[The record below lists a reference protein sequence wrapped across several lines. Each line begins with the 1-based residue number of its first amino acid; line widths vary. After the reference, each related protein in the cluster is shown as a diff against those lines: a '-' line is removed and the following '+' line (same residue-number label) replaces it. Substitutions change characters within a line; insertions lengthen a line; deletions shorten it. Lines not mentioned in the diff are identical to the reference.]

1 MMSVYQGVH
10 NVSLLARSELVPLMT
25 HLRMCHI
32 SKITT
37 DKARV
42 LKEPVVITIV
52 SESMTAERTL
62 RVLKKPVTSARV
74 LKEPATSARAS
85 ESLARTFS

>member
-1 MMSVYQGVH
+1 
-10 NVSLLARSELVPLMT
+10 MT
-25 HLRMCHI
+25 HLRMCQI

-42 LKEPVVITIV
+42 LKEPVVITMV
-52 SESMTAERTL
+52 SESMASMAAERTL

-74 LKEPATSARAS
+74 LKEPATSARARGVAPAQAS
-85 ESLARTFS
+85 AQT